1 MKETMVVLDTQDL
14 CYRYMQNRDTQL
26 LKDRQGNG
34 EDRRKHEFLT
44 ECGLELKQDRTHTI
58 IKNWAARAA

>member
-1 MKETMVVLDTQDL
+1 MVILDTQDL

-34 EDRRKHEFLT
+34 TDGKVHEFLT
-44 ECGLELKQDRTHTI
+44 ECGLELKQDRTHTY
-58 IKNWAARAA
+58 IKNWVNRA